1 MMFYRDDPVHLL
13 GRDHESVVAML
24 ADASVRG
31 DRLQLA
37 ETRAMFEL
45 VSKRAAATLP
55 PTSARFTASL
65 ILGPVAAL
73 AVTVDDIDAALT
85 TAHAWLALRPTC
97 VLRDLGSALS
107 PLDRMVADLREQPT
121 VMDEGEQAEIG
132 RRWEERFL
140 AASVLVPIGRTA
152 CRIVACADELQIR
165 VQDPETGVYLTFGHL
180 PFDPDEDRQDADP
193 EPQLAA

>member
-1 MMFYRDDPVHLL
+1 MIYRDDPAHLL

-37 ETRAMFEL
+37 ETRSLFEL
-45 VSKRAAATLP
+45 VSRRSAAILP
-55 PTSARFTASL
+55 PASARFTATL

-73 AVTVDDIDAALT
+73 AVTVDDIDAAL
-85 TAHAWLALRPTC
+85 AVAYSWLSERPTC
-97 VLRDLGSALS
+97 VLRGLGHALA
-107 PLDRMVADLREQPT
+107 PLDRMVDDLRSMPT
-121 VMDEGEQAEIG
+121 VMDEGDQAEIG
-132 RRWEERFL
+132 ARWEERFL
-140 AASVLVPIGRTA
+140 EASVLIPVGRTA

-180 PFDPDEDRQDADP
+180 PFDPDEDRQDAGP

>member
-1 MMFYRDDPVHLL
+1 MIYRDDPTHLL

-65 ILGPVAAL
+65 MLGSVAAL
-73 AVTVDDIDAALT
+73 AVRIEDIDAALA
-85 TAHAWLALRPTC
+85 TACDWLSERPTC
-97 VLRDLGSALS
+97 VLRALGQALD
-107 PLDRMVADLREQPT
+107 PLDRMVADLRERPT
-121 VMDEGEQAEIG
+121 VMDESEQAEIG
-132 RRWEERFL
+132 GRWEQRFL
-140 AASVLVPIGRTA
+140 EASVLMPVGRTA

>member
-1 MMFYRDDPVHLL
+1 MIYRDDPAHLL

-24 ADASVRG
+24 ADASVHG

-37 ETRAMFEL
+37 EARAMFEL
-45 VSKRAAATLP
+45 VSRRAAATLP

-65 ILGPVAAL
+65 VLGPVAPL
-73 AVTVDDIDAALT
+73 ATTVDDLDDALR
-85 TAHAWLALRPTC
+85 TAYDWLSARPTC
-97 VLRDLGSALS
+97 MLRALGHALD
-107 PLDRMVADLREQPT
+107 PLDRMVDDLRSLPT
-121 VMDEGEQAEIG
+121 VMDEAEQAEIG
-132 RRWEERFL
+132 GRWEKRFL
-140 AASVLVPIGRTA
+140 EASVLVPVGRTA

>member
-1 MMFYRDDPVHLL
+1 MIYRDDPAHLL
-13 GRDHESVVAML
+13 GQDHESVVAML
-24 ADASVRG
+24 ADASVHG

-37 ETRAMFEL
+37 EARAVFEL
-45 VSKRAAATLP
+45 VSRRAAATLP

-65 ILGPVAAL
+65 VLGPVAPL
-73 AVTVDDIDAALT
+73 ATTVDDLDGALR
-85 TAHAWLALRPTC
+85 TAYDWLSARPTC
-97 VLRDLGSALS
+97 VLRALGHALD
-107 PLDRMVADLREQPT
+107 PLDRMVDDLRSLPT
-121 VMDEGEQAEIG
+121 VMDEAEEAEIG
-132 RRWEERFL
+132 ERWEKRFL
-140 AASVLVPIGRTA
+140 EASVLVPVGRTA